1 MKYYISII
9 LILLGCLN
17 AERADSTN
25 HQIINKSFITAGN
38 VDAMINENNIEPLI
52 LIQLNLFNDSLYQ
65 LVNTHFPKME
75 LTTGRGTYH
84 RIITDREYKNIQKLL
99 SNEYHFII
107 KDPYTPPSKNNLYWT
122 LTKQGNDTYGTW
134 SNDGAIEYTC
144 SCLDGN
150 DCIKLGWDEDW
161 WNPLD
166 YYGEAWWAFNPPN
179 YMTISEI
186 RVTVRGG
193 QCDYLPLWSETYM
206 GMRNDSGGWNNDYL
220 LSIDYTDNIFI
231 VPSTWNANMLMPI
244 IGSQDNYV
252 IDNVKLEFYYTC
264 NLPEP
269 ATNLIVT
276 DIGSC
281 NYLLINWQPSISNE
295 TSQLIYRDGM
305 LIAEV
310 ENNINSFEDIGAQP
324 DIEHGYCIVSSA
336 QCGESNPT
344 CAIGTLN
351 HNPNTIPNVS
361 ASDETF
367 INKVEI
373 SWDFTDETINEYK
386 IYRDGSWMGFV
397 TNDENTYSDL
407 FAQGGTTYSYC
418 VEAINDCGKSD
429 WSCDEGSSQA
439 GGDLNQDSLINI
451 MDVVILI
458 NIVIGDDILTEDN
471 IYLADLNQDQI
482 INIQDIIILIN
493 AIISN

>member
-1 MKYYISII
+1 
-9 LILLGCLN
+9 
-17 AERADSTN
+17 
-25 HQIINKSFITAGN
+25 
-38 VDAMINENNIEPLI
+38 
-52 LIQLNLFNDSLYQ
+52 
-65 LVNTHFPKME
+65 
-75 LTTGRGTYH
+75 
-84 RIITDREYKNIQKLL
+84 
-99 SNEYHFII
+99 
-107 KDPYTPPSKNNLYWT
+107 
-122 LTKQGNDTYGTW
+122 
-134 SNDGAIEYTC
+134 
-144 SCLDGN
+144 
-150 DCIKLGWDEDW
+150 
-161 WNPLD
+161 
-166 YYGEAWWAFNPPN
+166 
-179 YMTISEI
+179 
-186 RVTVRGG
+186 
-193 QCDYLPLWSETYM
+193 
-206 GMRNDSGGWNNDYL
+206 
-220 LSIDYTDNIFI
+220 
-231 VPSTWNANMLMPI
+231 
-244 IGSQDNYV
+244 
-252 IDNVKLEFYYTC
+252 
-264 NLPEP
+264 
-269 ATNLIVT
+269 
-276 DIGSC
+276 
-281 NYLLINWQPSISNE
+281 
-295 TSQLIYRDGM
+295 
-305 LIAEV
+305 
-310 ENNINSFEDIGAQP
+310 
-324 DIEHGYCIVSSA
+324 
-336 QCGESNPT
+336 T